1 MLPTATMRA
10 ASAVVS
16 PLKPPGQGYGSRDPH
31 PILTG
36 RGGLRR
42 SYVIRPWFLA
52 NPAPQANTLRPYLDC
67 VRSTLDGGLCVRNFP
82 SQTVERH
89 NKPEV
94 EIRGSKEVRR
104 MESWELRG
112 KLVWCW
118 MLGWGFGW
126 AVVRSV
132 SISFMLT
139 PSPHRTTRPA
149 SSHPST
155 PHTAPSQPNHNMPN

>member
-1 MLPTATMRA
+1 MRA

-104 MESWELRG
+104 MES
-112 KLVWCW
+112 
-118 MLGWGFGW
+118 
-126 AVVRSV
+126 
-132 SISFMLT
+132 
-139 PSPHRTTRPA
+139 
-149 SSHPST
+149 
-155 PHTAPSQPNHNMPN
+155 